1 MCALERFKNLP
12 NKMVV
17 VLHENERRGTEV
29 CRTLTEKGFGNIYL
43 LTGGIQQ
50 FYIDYPGL
58 VQGNNIPEYAEYKYY
73 IETSI
78 RSPKKKNLNF

>member
-1 MCALERFKNLP
+1 MI
-12 NKMVV
+12 V
-17 VLHENERRGTEV
+17 VLHENERRGCEV
-29 CRTLTEKGFGNIYL
+29 CKTLTEKDFGNVYL

-58 VQGNNIPEYAEYKYY
+58 VQGNNIPNYEEYKYY
-73 IETSI
+73 VETSI